1 MMNKILRGSLY
12 LIMPVLALYLFS
24 CTPNSC
30 LDETESYVKATM
42 YVDATPPIKKAPDS
56 LTVYGLNMD
65 SLIYNK
71 EKNVGIVRFPLN
83 AAADSS
89 VFIIKIN
96 TVADTIMFRYISY
109 PHLISKECGYT
120 YYHIIEPP
128 LFTKHVLVSISMP
141 KNPVTNLNEENI
153 RIFY

>member
-1 MMNKILRGSLY
+1 MMHKILKGRLLLIIPVLSLY
-12 LIMPVLALYLFS
+12 LIS

-30 LDETESYVKATM
+30 LDETESFVKATM
-42 YVDATPPIKKAPDS
+42 YIYATGLKKAPDS

-71 EKNVGIVRFPLN
+71 ERNVGIVRFPLN

-96 TVADTIMFRYISY
+96 TLADTIMFRYTSY

-120 YYHIIEPP
+120 YYHTLEPP
-128 LFTKHVLVSISMP
+128 LFTKHVLDSISMP
-141 KNPVTNLNEENI
+141 KNAVTNLNEENI

>member
-1 MMNKILRGSLY
+1 MHKIIRGNLL

-24 CTPNSC
+24 CTPQSC
-30 LDETESYVKATM
+30 LDETESYIKATM
-42 YVDATPPIKKAPDS
+42 YLKATGAKAAPDS

-65 SLIYNK
+65 STIYNK
-71 EKNVGIVRFPLN
+71 ERNIGIVRFPLN
-83 AAADSS
+83 ASADSS

-96 TVADTIMFRYISY
+96 SLTDTITIRYISY

-120 YYHIIEPP
+120 YYHNIEFPF
-128 LFTKHVLVSISMP
+128 FTKHVIDSISMP
-141 KNPVTNLNEENI
+141 KNTVTNLNEENI